1 MHFTQVNIEDLS
13 SFDNA
18 LANKIY
24 KNPSEFI
31 PLFEEAATEVTAN
44 EVTSLR
50 PDGEE
55 EIQDIQVR
63 FSFVN
68 THITNSRNFSIFR
81 VLRPVWSITA

>member
-1 MHFTQVNIEDLS
+1 M
-13 SFDNA
+13 
-18 LANKIY
+18 Y

-31 PLFEEAATEVTAN
+31 LLFEEATTEVTD

-81 VLRPVWSITA
+81 CFMTGMVNYSLLII

>member
-1 MHFTQVNIEDLS
+1 MHFIQVNIEDLS

-24 KNPSEFI
+24 KNPSKFI
-31 PLFEEAATEVTAN
+31 PLFEEAATEVTTN

-68 THITNSRNFSIFR
+68 IHVTNSRNFSIF
-81 VLRPVWSITA
+81 LF